1 MQARTEYIS
10 ICVYFPFYTSHFIV
24 WLLLFRYVF
33 IRAFFCTYQ
42 AHKKNQKNVKR
53 QKKGMAKGNRTKV
66 NPSTQTVWEEWMHI
80 NFHHLSSSLHVR
92 AFFSKMCRAWICVHS
107 VGSIHERAAFHVE
120 SRNHIHALKQHFS
133 IVSSSFSRIFP
144 TLDFFCHGWR
154 EFLRLNALF
163 CFHFG
168 FFLSNFLVYSYVL
181 HSFALRYNKQ
191 NKYKREIERKKG
203 IFGWNS
209 FLSILSAVVGL
220 IVSQFDTLIYTYQ
233 QPIIS

>member
-33 IRAFFCTYQ
+33 IRAFFLHISGTQ
-42 AHKKNQKNVKR
+42 KNQKNVKR

-144 TLDFFCHGWR
+144 TLDFLPR
-154 EFLRLNALF
+154 M
-163 CFHFG
+163 
-168 FFLSNFLVYSYVL
+168 
-181 HSFALRYNKQ
+181 
-191 NKYKREIERKKG
+191 KG
-203 IFGWNS
+203 ISPSQCSLLFS
-209 FLSILSAVVGL
+209 FWFFSLKFFSLFIRFAFICVA
-220 IVSQFDTLIYTYQ
+220 IQ
-233 QPIIS
+233 QTKQIQERDWEKKRNFRLKFISVHS

>member
-33 IRAFFCTYQ
+33 IRAFF
-42 AHKKNQKNVKR
+42 AHIRHTKNQKNVKR

-144 TLDFFCHGWR
+144 TLDFFPR
-154 EFLRLNALF
+154 M
-163 CFHFG
+163 
-168 FFLSNFLVYSYVL
+168 
-181 HSFALRYNKQ
+181 
-191 NKYKREIERKKG
+191 KG
-203 IFGWNS
+203 ISPSQCSLLFS
-209 FLSILSAVVGL
+209 FWFFSLKFFSLFIRFAFICVA
-220 IVSQFDTLIYTYQ
+220 IQ
-233 QPIIS
+233 QTKQIQERDWEKKRNFRLKFISVHS